1 MESAARPFGH
11 QIPATNPARTVTDFA
26 TSGVPVSSPV
36 TYTNAY
42 TAGLNPL
49 VSPVLPAQPGTTPRN
64 FTWNAGVVRDLRR
77 NLQLELG
84 YLNSHTT
91 YLFMQ
96 QPFRAAD
103 PGDESFMP
111 FTNTG
116 SSMYREL
123 EVSVHCNFRVSDQVK
138 ASYIWSEAHGDL
150 NSLSNVLIPFAAPV
164 IRPDVYG
171 ILPSDIPNRFVTW
184 GIFALP

>member
-1 MESAARPFGH
+1 M
-11 QIPATNPARTVTDFA
+11 
-26 TSGVPVSSPV
+26 
-36 TYTNAY
+36 
-42 TAGLNPL
+42 
-49 VSPVLPAQPGTTPRN
+49 
-64 FTWNAGVVRDLRR
+64 RDLRR

-103 PGDESFMP
+103 PGDESFMA